1 MESELIMR
9 PLSSSGSR
17 TSQRSLSAQAGSSQ
31 RSQAGSSQRSLSA
44 PMVPLGC
51 PYSAYTAVNK
61 GGFGTVFR
69 VRARTGEEYALKNVT
84 AGLGALTPL
93 EIDVAC
99 RIRHPNLA
107 GAVAVV
113 SKDEIA
119 PCPGMEAFNLGL
131 LMHYYVPLRSLPT
144 PSLDSVMGQLAD
156 GLHFLHTQ
164 GFLHLD
170 IKLDNALYDPVSGQ
184 AMISDFGLS
193 TYVGSAISVSMRRP
207 IGTTAWMA
215 PELVRFPFRA
225 TRATDVFSL
234 GVLFYELIT
243 RKWIPAGVQGPTKG
257 MDMSDLPNV
266 AEALRVG
273 RVRELNGMLLSGDP
287 TVRPE
292 ALRVTIGM
300 LMGLP
305 ASRPTLVQVMV
316 RLKHAV
322 VDKGFAD
329 DQALPPT
336 STTLV
341 AQMRAHGDTMVF
353 TSVFQS
359 MVNYF
364 TTDYPHMPVRAAF
377 LAFDIY
383 MRILAEVDEFE
394 TTIFFAACVY
404 LSVIYTLP
412 RTTHFPVPEFLTR
425 NPDLIT
431 TAPEFDAYIIRVV
444 KATEGR
450 LNRTLLCDSATTV
463 SELQA
468 ALATNVDRYFAG
480 IPDVPEA
487 SPVAYTPTFEEFT
500 RVEGRP

>member
-1 MESELIMR
+1 MESS
-9 PLSSSGSR
+9 LSAHWLGR
-17 TSQRSLSAQAGSSQ
+17 RSQRISSLSAQPGSRSSQ
-31 RSQAGSSQRSLSA
+31 RTSLSP

-51 PYSAYTAVNK
+51 PYSAYKAVNK

-84 AGLGALTPL
+84 AGIGALTPL

-119 PCPGMEAFNLGL
+119 PCPGMEKFNLGL
-131 LMHYYVPLRSLPT
+131 LMHYYTPMRSLSFPA
-144 PSLDSVMGQLAD
+144 LDSVMGQLAD

-193 TYVGSAISVSMRRP
+193 TYIGSAISVSLQRP

-215 PELVRFPFRA
+215 PEVVRFPYRA

-234 GVLFYELIT
+234 GVLFYELNT
-243 RKWIPAGVQGPTKG
+243 GRYVPANVQGPTKD
-257 MDMSDLPNV
+257 MDKSDLPNMV
-266 AEALRVG
+266 EALRLG
-273 RVRELNGMLLSGDP
+273 RIRELNAMLRSSSSETLRVSIAMLAG
-287 TVRPE
+287 RPE
-292 ALRVTIGM
+292 Q
-300 LMGLP
+300 
-305 ASRPTLVQVMV
+305 RPTLVQAMV
-316 RLKHAV
+316 QLNTP

-329 DQALPPT
+329 NQALPP
-336 STTLV
+336 SSNTLI
-341 AQMRAHGDTMVF
+341 ARMRDHGDMLVF
-353 TSVFQS
+353 TSVFDS
-359 MVNYF
+359 MVKYY
-364 TTDYPHMPVRAAF
+364 TTDYPHVSVRAAF

-383 MRILAEVDEFE
+383 MRILAEVGEFE
-394 TTIFFAACVY
+394 STIFFATCMY
-404 LSVIYTLP
+404 LSMVYTLP
-412 RTTHFPVPEFLTR
+412 RTTYFPVPEFLTR

-431 TAPEFDAYIIRVV
+431 TAPEFDSYIIRVI
-444 KATEGR
+444 KATEGK

-480 IPDVPEA
+480 ISDVPDA
-487 SPVAYTPTFEEFT
+487 SPVAYTPTFEEFM
-500 RVEGRP
+500 RVAGRP